1 MKIDTKMVLG
11 VVPLVEEKVAK
22 VEVVSGDK
30 DTVISEVENTT
41 IDKESEGEIDKVETT
56 PAK

>member
-1 MKIDTKMVLG
+1 MVLG